1 MNQSEI
7 KDFLDNFKEKR
18 ERTIIIVDFGNVE
31 KWKNNLK
38 QKVGIRELGKLIKN
52 FSIESKFL
60 RRFYYGSDYGP
71 NEKSQ
76 TISPWSERI
85 LSTAKWSGFE
95 VIEKRVKYIHSSDN
109 KFGFEKKCDLDVEMA
124 IDLIKER
131 NNYDTIILFSGDG
144 DLMCAIKYLKEE
156 YNKTC
161 IVFGA
166 RGHIGREVFDMK
178 SEEILQD
185 VLFADDFEYRLN
197 MDRFR
202 Q

>member
-1 MNQSEI
+1 MSNY
-7 KDFLDNFKEKR
+7 
-18 ERTIIIVDFGNVE
+18 G
-31 KWKNNLK
+31 KNEN
-38 QKVGIRELGKLIKN
+38 
-52 FSIESKFL
+52 
-60 RRFYYGSDYGP
+60 
-71 NEKSQ
+71 SQ
-76 TISPWSERI
+76 TISPWSKNI
-85 LSTAKWSGFE
+85 LMSAKMSGFE
-95 VIEKRVKYIHSSDN
+95 IIEKRVKYIHSPNN
-109 KFGFEKKCDLDVEMA
+109 KFGFEKKCDFDVEMA
-124 IDLIKER
+124 VDLIKER

-156 YNKTC
+156 YNKIC

-178 SEEILQD
+178 SEGIIQD

>member
-38 QKVGIRELGKLIKN
+38 WKVGIRELGKLIKN

-76 TISPWSERI
+76 TISPWSKKI
-85 LSTAKWSGFE
+85 LMSAKMSGFE

-124 IDLIKER
+124 VDLIKER

-166 RGHIGREVFDMK
+166 RGHIGREIFDMK